1 MFKIALAFSSH
12 SCILPEL
19 RASQEILAG
28 DRYNVFFLLF
38 FKGDS
43 FITLGGVHFL
53 STGMRAGQHKTAC
66 MKDKMVMQTD
76 LG

>member
-1 MFKIALAFSSH
+1 MFKIALAFSSY

-19 RASQEILAG
+19 PASQEILPSDG
-28 DRYNVFFLLF
+28 YNVFFLLF
-38 FKGDS
+38 LKVDS

-53 STGMRAGQHKTAC
+53 STGMRAIQHKTAC
-66 MKDKMVMQTD
+66 MKDRTVVKTD